1 MTTQFH
7 ILKAF
12 ILLLGIIALMPGM
25 AFADAE
31 DFDEI
36 TYVFRSFESEV
47 PASLQEC
54 IDIGIPYAPDFAS
67 NYDLYSLHSKKTS
80 GLVLHENI
88 KRIGHVL
95 TCGNGSGVGWDNPF
109 DPFPVYF
116 KITVDGME
124 LIAQGQG
131 RFLSLDVPEYPLGL
145 ASYTLKIIDAPPGI
159 IGGWLV
165 TNTISNVAGL
175 PGYINGSFATIRLF
189 THAVSDDDQ

>member
-12 ILLLGIIALMPGM
+12 ILLLGIIVLMPGM

-47 PASLQEC
+47 PVDLQDC
-54 IDIGIPYAPDFAS
+54 IDIGIPYPPNFATI
-67 NYDLYSLHSKKTS
+67 YDIYSLHSKKTS
-80 GLVLHENI
+80 GLVMHESI
-88 KRIGHVL
+88 KKIGHVL
-95 TCGNGSGVGWDNPF
+95 TCGDSSGIGWDNPF
-109 DPFPVYF
+109 DRFPVYF

-124 LIAQGQG
+124 LIAEGQG
-131 RFLSLDVPEYPLGL
+131 GLLSLDIPEYPLGI
-145 ASYTLKIIDAPPGI
+145 ASYALRIIDAPPGI

-165 TNTISNVAGL
+165 TNTIANIAGL